1 MQPTLLQFRRIDMSK
16 INQLYEQAA
25 ESYRAKSGTEYD
37 IKQSKDSLNN
47 ELNVADFAKGQ
58 RDSRNGLSSTDKSV
72 SYIKGYN
79 FEAHIAQ
86 MLKENLK

>member
-1 MQPTLLQFRRIDMSK
+1 MSK
-16 INQLYEQAA
+16 INQLYEHAA
-25 ESYRAKSGTEYD
+25 ESYAAKSGAEYE
-37 IKQSKDSLNN
+37 IYKNQDSLNN

-79 FEAHIAQ
+79 FEAHIAP

>member
-1 MQPTLLQFRRIDMSK
+1 MSK

-25 ESYRAKSGTEYD
+25 ESYAAKNGTEHD

-47 ELNVADFAKGQ
+47 ELTVADFAKGQ
-58 RDSRNGLSSTDKSV
+58 RDCRNGLASKDTSEA
-72 SYIKGYN
+72 YRNGYN
-79 FEAHIAQ
+79 FEAHIAP